1 MSGLLVKYQVSI
13 SEYTGPNNI
22 LGNRQNLQLGSL
34 TCDVRALESKSE
46 EEILFPLLT
55 KVVNQR
61 ECIFLEKFQQ
71 LQVSTDYIMKN

>member
-22 LGNRQNLQLGSL
+22 LGNTQNLQLGSL

-46 EEILFPLLT
+46 VEILFPLLT

-71 LQVSTDYIMKN
+71 LTIS

>member
-1 MSGLLVKYQVSI
+1 MSNVRLIGQIPSVNE

-22 LGNRQNLQLGSL
+22 LGNRQNLQLGLL

-46 EEILFPLLT
+46 VEILFPLLT

-71 LQVSTDYIMKN
+71 LSIP